1 MATSEE
7 KRHLFRMTHIKNIG
21 HILKYGITHKD
32 SAEANPDFEAIG
44 DPSLIST
51 RSNFVLQNSR
61 RLGEYIPWYFS
72 VRTPMLYVIQK
83 GFNGVTPTPAEE
95 IVYCVSSVQ
104 RMVEIGLPFVF
115 TSGHAVDAFSKQY
128 TSEDI
133 GRLEQIIDWDAV
145 KEPNWNKE
153 TDLDL
158 KRRKQAEF
166 LVLGDIPA
174 RAILGFI
181 VYNQSAKDNLLG
193 LGIAEQKIHIN
204 TKYYF

>member
-1 MATSEE
+1 MAALEE

-21 HILKYGITHKD
+21 HILRYGITHKD
-32 SAEANPDFEAIG
+32 SAEANPNFEPIG

-51 RSNFVLQNSR
+51 RSNFVLQNGR

-83 GFNGVTPTPAEE
+83 GFNGVTATPAED

-115 TSGHAVDAFSKQY
+115 TSGHAVDTISEQY

-133 GRLEQIIDWDAV
+133 GRLETVIDWDAV
-145 KEPNWNKE
+145 KETNWHKE

-166 LVLGDIPA
+166 LVLGDIPVG
-174 RAILGFI
+174 AILGFI
-181 VYNQSAKDNLLG
+181 VYNQSAKDTLRG
-193 LGIAEQKIHIN
+193 LGIAEQQIHIN